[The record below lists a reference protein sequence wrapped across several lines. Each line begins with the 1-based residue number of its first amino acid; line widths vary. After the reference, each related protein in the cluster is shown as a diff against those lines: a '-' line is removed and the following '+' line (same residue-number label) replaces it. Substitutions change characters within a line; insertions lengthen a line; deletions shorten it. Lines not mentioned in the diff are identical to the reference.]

1 MFNYNWIYVYM
12 YTKLGV
18 DKEACC
24 VLSDILDIK
33 KTLIWI
39 LLDATTI
46 ITVIKKSWR
55 VLMVSLERLT

>member
-1 MFNYNWIYVYM
+1 M
-12 YTKLGV
+12 YTKLCV

-24 VLSDILDIK
+24 VLSDILGIK

-55 VLMVSLERLT
+55 VLMVYIERLT